1 MSDKETIT
9 AGNLREKTLNGFK
22 WTFLDNVGRLGGQFV
37 IGIVL
42 ARILTPED
50 FGLIGMLTIFIVIGR
65 SLTNSGFG
73 QALIQKKDANR
84 IDFSTVFYFNIF
96 TSIII
101 YLIIFV
107 GSPLIAK
114 FYREPQL
121 VLLTKVLCLE
131 FILNA
136 LSLIHIT
143 DLQKNLKFKAPSLI
157 GIISVAISGAT
168 SIVLALKGFG
178 VWALVTNTVLQSL
191 ITTLLLWKVSK
202 WRPLLI
208 FSVNSLKS
216 LFAYG
221 SKILLAGILNSVFKN
236 IYFLVIGRYFQAESL
251 GYYTRANQFTYL
263 PLNTITLV
271 ITKVTYPV
279 FSSIQDD
286 IPKLKIGYTKSI
298 RMLSALALPLMGIM
312 YIIARPI
319 IIIVLGDKWL
329 PVVPYWQTMCLYS
342 WVYVVYTIN
351 NLVITAKGYSGYYL
365 RIQIA
370 NKALIVVSI
379 LVTYKYGIT
388 TMIYGHMVATI
399 LTYII
404 GSFYLNKIMKI
415 SIFFQIKNILP
426 FIISAG
432 FIVLSSLP
440 LNSMNLNEF
449 ESLISNLAV
458 GTVVYLLFLWLF
470 KVDELKQGIKVML
483 HIKNTITTKFNI

>member
-178 VWALVTNTVLQSL
+178 VWALVTNTILQSL

-329 PVVPYWQTMCLYS
+329 PVVLSTL
-342 WVYVVYTIN
+342 
-351 NLVITAKGYSGYYL
+351 L
-365 RIQIA
+365 
-370 NKALIVVSI
+370 
-379 LVTYKYGIT
+379 T
-388 TMIYGHMVATI
+388 T
-399 LTYII
+399 L
-404 GSFYLNKIMKI
+404 
-415 SIFFQIKNILP
+415 
-426 FIISAG
+426 
-432 FIVLSSLP
+432 
-440 LNSMNLNEF
+440 
-449 ESLISNLAV
+449 
-458 GTVVYLLFLWLF
+458 
-470 KVDELKQGIKVML
+470 
-483 HIKNTITTKFNI
+483 

>member
-1 MSDKETIT
+1 MSDTETNTAENLKEK
-9 AGNLREKTLNGFK
+9 ALNGFK
-22 WTFLDNVGRLGGQFV
+22 WTFLDNVGRLGGQFI

-73 QALIQKKDANR
+73 QALIQKQNADR

-121 VLLTKVLCLE
+121 VLLTKILCLE

-136 LSLIHIT
+136 FSLIHT
-143 DLQKNLKFKAPSLI
+143 TYLQKNLKFKAPSII
-157 GIISVAISGAT
+157 GIISVVISGAT
-168 SIVLALKGFG
+168 SIVLALKGIG

-191 ITTLLLWKVSK
+191 ITTVLLWKVSK
-202 WRPLLI
+202 WRPLPI
-208 FSVNSLKS
+208 FSIKSLKS

-221 SKILLAGILNSVFKN
+221 SKILVAGILNSVFKN
-236 IYFLVIGRYFQAESL
+236 IYFLVIGRFFQAESL
-251 GYYTRANQFTYL
+251 GYYTRANQFTNL

-286 IPKLKIGYTKSI
+286 IPKLTIGYTKSI
-298 RMLSALALPLMGIM
+298 RMLSAVALPLMGIM

-319 IIIVLGDKWL
+319 IMIVLGDKWL
-329 PVVPYWQTMCLYS
+329 PVVPYWQIMCLYS
-342 WVYVVYTIN
+342 WIYVVYTIN
-351 NLVITAKGYSGYYL
+351 NLIITAKGYSGYYL
-365 RIQIA
+365 RIQIT
-370 NKALIVVSI
+370 NKILIVLSI
-379 LVTYKYGIT
+379 LVTYRYGIT
-388 TMIYGHMVATI
+388 TMIYGHMAATI
-399 LTYII
+399 VTYII
-404 GSFYLNKIMKI
+404 GSLYLKKIMNI
-415 SIFFQIKNILP
+415 SIFYQIKNILP

-432 FIVLSSLP
+432 FIIVSSLP
-440 LNSMNLNEF
+440 LNRMHLNEYGT
-449 ESLISNLAV
+449 LISNLAT
-458 GTVVYLLFLWLF
+458 GTMVYIFFLWLF
-470 KVDELKQGIKVML
+470 RVDELKQGVKGML
-483 HIKNTITTKFNI
+483 NMKNTIRTKFNK